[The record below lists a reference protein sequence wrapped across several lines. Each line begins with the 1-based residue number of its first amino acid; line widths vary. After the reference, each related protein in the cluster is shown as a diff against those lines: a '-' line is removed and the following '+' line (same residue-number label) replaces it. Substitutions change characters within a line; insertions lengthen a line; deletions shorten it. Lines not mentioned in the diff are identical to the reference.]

1 MVDSIRAT
9 NKHEK
14 PPPPAHRVRSKT
26 QQELVPKR
34 YVVVKDLTR
43 GQKMRVC
50 GLDPS
55 PFLSRHSDVTSRWD
69 VFLITTDNSF
79 ADLQRG
85 GNSCPSARRR
95 ISHFPLPECKG
106 ADGARWRRAIRQR
119 ETNGELSALWHE
131 SCSLQKR
138 N

>member
-1 MVDSIRAT
+1 
-9 NKHEK
+9 
-14 PPPPAHRVRSKT
+14 
-26 QQELVPKR
+26 
-34 YVVVKDLTR
+34 
-43 GQKMRVC
+43 MRVC

-95 ISHFPLPECKG
+95 ISHFPLPECK
-106 ADGARWRRAIRQR
+106 AQTEQDGAAREDKGRQM
-119 ETNGELSALWHE
+119 E
-131 SCSLQKR
+131 SCQRCGTRVAPYRSETKWMKR
-138 N
+138 SP